1 MSSIDEEFKAMRSD
15 IDLELAIHKN
25 EIDQLSRS
33 VDSVIQRLN
42 DLEENSGHQMSA
54 GISQSYSPN
63 DDPSLTVIAMNVQK
77 TEEPIPDVAREI
89 VSHLDNSAAVVAAS
103 RLRDRYGK
111 PGLVK
116 ISFFSPREKKNV
128 LREKRNIRY
137 VEKYKTVF
145 IRSSKSHTERLIEL
159 NARTML
165 SELPHG
171 NQFRITSNGRIV
183 KKTPSTQ
190 RERGDE
196 NISHDG

>member
-1 MSSIDEEFKAMRSD
+1 MKNSRQCVAISTLNLLSI
-15 IDLELAIHKN
+15 KN

-54 GISQSYSPN
+54 GISKNNNPN
-63 DDPSLTVIAMNVQK
+63 DDPSLTVIATNVQE
-77 TEEPIPDVAREI
+77 TDEPILDVAREI
-89 VSHLDNSAAVVAAS
+89 VSHLDNSATVVAAS
-103 RLRDRYGK
+103 RLRGRYGK

-116 ISFFSPREKKNV
+116 ISFSSLEEKKNV
-128 LREKRNIRY
+128 QREKRNIRN
-137 VEKYKTVF
+137 VEKYKPVF

-190 RERGDE
+190 REHGDE